1 MTIRVN
7 GKEIDEAAIAAE
19 LQYHPAASLDEA
31 RRLASEALVLRELL
45 AQEAE
50 RQGLALDGGD
60 GVERL
65 LDSLV
70 EPAAAD
76 AAAARAYF
84 EAHPEKFRSPDLLE
98 ARHILCAA
106 PADDAEARGT
116 AYEKAA
122 RLAAELA
129 ADRGRFGALARE
141 HSDCPSKSS
150 DGHLGQIQRGS
161 TVPEL
166 ETYLF
171 SLEAGELCPS
181 PVPSRYGWHVIEL
194 LAREPGRPLPFEY
207 VEPKI
212 VEFLAACAWQEG
224 FRAAVLALA
233 GKAAIEGFSFG
244 GGEAEAA

>member
-7 GKEIDEAAIAAE
+7 GRAIDEAAIAAE

-45 AQEAE
+45 AQRAE
-50 RQGLALDGGD
+50 REGIAVESDGLEG
-60 GVERL
+60 L
-65 LDSLV
+65 LETLI
-70 EPAAAD
+70 EPAAPD
-76 AAAARAYF
+76 AGAARAYYD
-84 EAHPEKFRSPDLLE
+84 ANPEKFRSPDLLE

-106 PADDAEARGT
+106 PEEDAEARAG
-116 AYEKAA
+116 AHEKAA
-122 RLAAELA
+122 RLAAEIQ
-129 ADRGRFGALARE
+129 ADRSRFGPLARR

-171 SLEAGELCPS
+171 SLEEGELCPS

-194 LAREPGRPLPFEY
+194 LAREPGRQLPFDY
-207 VEPKI
+207 VQPKI
-212 VEFLAACAWQEG
+212 AEFLAVRAWQQA
-224 FRAAVLALA
+224 FRATMLALA
-233 GKAAIEGFSFG
+233 REAEIEGFEF
-244 GGEAEAA
+244 AAAARSAA

>member
-7 GKEIDEAAIAAE
+7 GTEIGEAAIAAE
-19 LQYHPAASLDEA
+19 LQYHPAASLEEA

-45 AQEAE
+45 AQRADRE
-50 RQGLALDGGD
+50 GLALEGD
-60 GVERL
+60 GIERL
-65 LDSLV
+65 LEELV
-70 EPAAAD
+70 EPAMPD
-76 AAAARAYF
+76 AAARRAYY

-106 PADDAEARGT
+106 AEDDREARAA

-129 ADRGRFGALARE
+129 ADRGRFGQLARE

-150 DGHLGQIQRGS
+150 DGHLGQIQRGT

-171 SLEAGELCPS
+171 SLEPGELCPS
-181 PVPSRYGWHVIEL
+181 PVPSRYGWHVVEL
-194 LAREPGRPLPFEY
+194 LAREPGRQLPFDY

-212 VEFLAACAWQEG
+212 AEFLAARAWQEG

-233 GKAAIEGFSFG
+233 SEAEIEGFAFG
-244 GGEAEAA
+244 GGAAEAA